1 MPKNPKF
8 LNLGILKYGGKMQEE
23 KPDIECEIFLQK
35 ESEIKFLTNRINLA
49 KTIDEK
55 TRFAEQLASEVK
67 VLLDCENYN
76 EERLDCTACQTVS
89 RLREKMATLILKTSV
104 IFG

>member
-1 MPKNPKF
+1 
-8 LNLGILKYGGKMQEE
+8 MQEE
-23 KPDIECEIFLQK
+23 KPDIGCEIFLQK